1 MKIINEIDKMRIY
14 SRIMKKDSKSIG
26 FVPTMGYLHDGH
38 VSLIKNARKQND
50 IVVLSIFVNPI
61 QFAPGEDYEKYPR
74 NAAKDEEIAKGE
86 GVDVIFYP
94 NKEDMYPNGY
104 STYVEVE
111 NLSEGLCGLSRPGHF
126 KGVSTVVMKLFQIV
140 KPDIAYFGQKDAQ
153 QAIVIKKMV
162 NDLNMDIII
171 KVLPIVRE
179 PDGLAMSSRNEYLNK
194 KERESA
200 TVLYQA
206 LKKAEGLF
214 SGGERNAKKIID
226 SIQGL
231 IKQDLIKTINTAK
244 IDYIK
249 AVDMN
254 SLEDIDEIKNEALIT
269 LAVSI
274 GKTRLID
281 NIIVG
286 AQNDQA

>member
-1 MKIINEIDKMRIY
+1 MKIINEIDKMRVY

>member
-1 MKIINEIDKMRIY
+1 MKIINEIDKMRVY

-26 FVPTMGYLHDGH
+26 LVPTMGYLHDGH

-50 IVVLSIFVNPI
+50 VVVLSIFVNPI

-74 NAAKDEEIAKGE
+74 DTARDEEIAKGE
-86 GVDVIFYP
+86 DVDVIFYP

-111 NLSEGLCGLSRPGHF
+111 SLGEGLCGLARPGHF

-153 QAIVIKKMV
+153 QAIVIKKMI

-200 TVLYQA
+200 IVLYQA

-254 SLEDIDEIKNEALIT
+254 SLEDVDEIKNEALIA

-286 AQNDQA
+286 AQND

>member
-1 MKIINEIDKMRIY
+1 MKIINEIDKMRVY

-50 IVVLSIFVNPI
+50 IVILSIFVNPI
-61 QFAPGEDYEKYPR
+61 QFAPGEDYGKYPR
-74 NAAKDEEIAKGE
+74 DAAKDEEIAKKE

-94 NKEDMYPNGY
+94 DKEDMYPNGY

-111 NLSEGLCGLSRPGHF
+111 NLSDNLCGLSRPGHF
-126 KGVSTVVMKLFQIV
+126 KGVTTVVMKLFQII

-171 KVLPIVRE
+171 KVLPIIRE

-194 KERESA
+194 KEKEKA

-214 SGGERNAKKIID
+214 SDGERNSKKIID
-226 SIQGL
+226 SMR
-231 IKQDLIKTINTAK
+231 DLIKTVNTAK
-244 IDYIK
+244 IDYARI
-249 AVDMN
+249 VDMN
-254 SLEDIDEIKNEALIT
+254 SLKDVDEIRNEALIA
-269 LAVSI
+269 LAVFV

-286 AQNDQA
+286 TQND

>member
-1 MKIINEIDKMRIY
+1 MKIINEIDKMRVY

-38 VSLIKNARKQND
+38 ASLIKNARKQND
-50 IVVLSIFVNPI
+50 IAILSIFVNPI
-61 QFAPGEDYEKYPR
+61 QFVPGEDYEKYPR
-74 NAAKDEEIAKGE
+74 DAARDEEIAKKE

-111 NLSEGLCGLSRPGHF
+111 NLSDNLCGLSRPGHF
-126 KGVSTVVMKLFQIV
+126 KGMTTVVMKLFQIV

-194 KERESA
+194 KEKESA
-200 TVLYQA
+200 AALYQA

-226 SIQGL
+226 SIR
-231 IKQDLIKTINTAK
+231 DLMKTINTAK

-249 AVDMN
+249 IVDMN
-254 SLEDIDEIKNEALIT
+254 SLKDVDEIKNEELIA
-269 LAVSI
+269 LAVFI

-286 AQNDQA
+286 VQND

>member
-1 MKIINEIDKMRIY
+1 MKIIDEIDKMRVY
-14 SRIMKKDSKSIG
+14 SRIMKKDYKSIG

-38 VSLIKNARKQND
+38 VSLIKNARRQND

-61 QFAPGEDYEKYPR
+61 QFGPGEDYEKYPR
-74 NAAKDEEIAKGE
+74 DAIRDEEIAKKE

-94 NKEDMYPNGY
+94 DKEDMYPNGY

-111 NLSEGLCGLSRPGHF
+111 NLTDNLCGLSRPGHF
-126 KGVSTVVMKLFQIV
+126 KGVTTVVMKLFQII

-153 QAIVIKKMV
+153 QAIVIKKIV
-162 NDLNMDIII
+162 NDLNMDIIV
-171 KVLPIVRE
+171 KVLPIIRE

-194 KERESA
+194 KEKESA
-200 TVLYQA
+200 AILYQA

-214 SGGERNAKKIID
+214 SVGERNAKKIID
-226 SIQGL
+226 SIRGL
-231 IKQDLIKTINTAK
+231 IKTVDTAK

-249 AVDMN
+249 IVDTN
-254 SLEDIDEIKNEALIT
+254 SLEDIDEIKNEALIA

>member
-1 MKIINEIDKMRIY
+1 MKIINEIGKMKVY
-14 SRIMKKDSKSIG
+14 SRIMRKDSKSIG

-50 IVVLSIFVNPI
+50 MVILSIFVNPI
-61 QFAPGEDYEKYPR
+61 QFAPSEDYEKYPR
-74 NAAKDEEIAKGE
+74 DAARDEEIARKE

-94 NKEDMYPNGY
+94 NKEDMYPKGY

-111 NLSEGLCGLSRPGHF
+111 NLTDNLCGLSRPGHF
-126 KGVSTVVMKLFQIV
+126 KGVTTVVMKLFEIT

-162 NDLNMDIII
+162 SDLNMDITT
-171 KVLPIVRE
+171 KVLPTVRE
-179 PDGLAMSSRNEYLNK
+179 PDGLAMSSRNECLNK
-194 KERESA
+194 KEKENA
-200 TVLYQA
+200 IVLYQA
-206 LKKAEGLF
+206 LKKAEVLF
-214 SGGERNAKKIID
+214 SDGERNSKKIID
-226 SIQGL
+226 SMR
-231 IKQDLIKTINTAK
+231 DLINAKDTAK

-249 AVDMN
+249 VVD
-254 SLEDIDEIKNEALIT
+254 LDTVKDITQIKDKALIA
-269 LAVSI
+269 LAVFI

-286 AQNDQA
+286 VGNEQS